1 MGKFCVV
8 TLQRKWGKG
17 GYPVAPHIRLG
28 IAESEYSKAKGVAPT
43 ISPDLT
49 TDAEIDAQIER
60 LKKDLDRVG
69 IEAKATLHREEA
81 RVFAAVTRSRS
92 GE

>member
-8 TLQRKWGKG
+8 SSHRKWGKG
-17 GYPVAPHIRLG
+17 GYPVAPFIRLG
-28 IAESEYSKAKGVAPT
+28 IAEYSQAEGLTPT
-43 ISPDLT
+43 ISPNLA
-49 TDAEIDAQIER
+49 TDAEIDAQIDR

-69 IEAKATLHREEA
+69 LEAKRILHSEEA
-81 RVFAAVTRSRS
+81 RVFAAVTSSRP